1 MNFVSCSEWPAS
13 AGPAHLK
20 LVEPHWPTGR
30 AWTINSNPPIDFCW
44 DCVKPINN
52 MVLHIKM
59 HKVHIYAI
67 DICQKYKIK
76 ISRKLWIKEKSAALT
91 VLQQLVHKGWIVR
104 VIEDTFWRLCSPEM
118 FLFNDPSKY
127 LGSICNH
134 TFRIPSPS
142 FFVIRQDFWSSDLE
156 IPLKFNTWLNF

>member
-1 MNFVSCSEWPAS
+1 MIYRAIQLIQIFCAHGRTDGRTNEGNPR
-13 AGPAHLK
+13 GPRGPK
-20 LVEPHWPTGR
+20 
-30 AWTINSNPPIDFCW
+30 
-44 DCVKPINN
+44 N

-67 DICQKYKIK
+67 DICQKYKSK

-127 LGSICNH
+127 LGSVCNH

-142 FFVIRQDFWSSDLE
+142 FFVIRQDFWISNLHPKMMKNSPKDLQKY
-156 IPLKFNTWLNF
+156 L